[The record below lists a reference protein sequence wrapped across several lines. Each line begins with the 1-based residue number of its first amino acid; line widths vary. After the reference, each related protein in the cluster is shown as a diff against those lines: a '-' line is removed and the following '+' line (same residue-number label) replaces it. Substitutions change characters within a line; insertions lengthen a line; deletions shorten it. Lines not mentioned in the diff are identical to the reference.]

1 MPLVAKLAPP
11 QVLSGEWPVFNR
23 YLYVSFKQNLGEQ
36 LRASWPACSFAVVCE
51 AGQYR
56 DPSQTVD
63 CTECALNYYQSNRGE
78 TNCTYCGDGK
88 VTMTKATV
96 DPTDCVGKYADSLL
110 YLMSSQLNT
119 RVIEVKPAVLTVVL
133 ARLPWQQQLLT
144 LMTVLVIHK

>member
-1 MPLVAKLAPP
+1 MPLVPKLAPP
-11 QVLSGEWPVFNR
+11 QVLSGKWPVFNR
-23 YLYVSFKQNLGEQ
+23 YLCVSFKQNLGEQ

-96 DPTDCVGKYADSLL
+96 NPTDCVGKFLNDST
-110 YLMSSQLNT
+110 SFSDIVN
-119 RVIEVKPAVLTVVL
+119 VKF
-133 ARLPWQQQLLT
+133 ARLP
-144 LMTVLVIHK
+144 